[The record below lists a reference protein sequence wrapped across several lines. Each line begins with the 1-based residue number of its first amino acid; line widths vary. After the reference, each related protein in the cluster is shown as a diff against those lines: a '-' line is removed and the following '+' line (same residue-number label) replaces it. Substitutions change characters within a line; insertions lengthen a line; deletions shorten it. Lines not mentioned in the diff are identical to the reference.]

1 MEVEE
6 VPVEEEAEVAV
17 DVIPVQV
24 EEGGRNM
31 SGDRDS

>member
-1 MEVEE
+1 MEE

-24 EEGGRNM
+24 GEGERNV
-31 SGDRDS
+31 SGGQDS